1 MQRNWNYLCIY
12 YSYFSSAI
20 ERDQPQLIQNCKT
33 CSSCKICRGQLAWA
47 PPGGVNLF
55 AFTVAQL
62 FRSFISIV
70 QLGVLI
76 CWVDEA
82 APHLHWHCC
91 FTFAVGVVHGEHFS
105 CIDIFFVA
113 YQSCGCG
120 SILPWMKNGCAATV
134 VIGKGFPFHL
144 ILNTR
149 TKFFRNKLHED
160 IIIPKSKGPWRSK
173 SLCLLICPGDGS
185 SLQRNRVQRNSG
197 TPAMSAIQVYLCIPT
212 LQYQFQFYSLLTN
225 MHPNVNIFL
234 N

>member
-20 ERDQPQLIQNCKT
+20 ETDQPQLIQNCKT
-33 CSSCKICRGQLAWA
+33 CSSCKNCRGQLAWA

-62 FRSFISIV
+62 FQSFISIV

-91 FTFAVGVVHGEHFS
+91 FTFAVGVVQGEHFS
-105 CIDIFFVA
+105 CIDIVFVA
-113 YQSCGCG
+113 YQSRGCG
-120 SILPWMKNGCAATV
+120 SILPWIKNGCVATV
-134 VIGKGFPFHL
+134 VIGKDFPFHL

-160 IIIPKSKGPWRSK
+160 IIIPKTKGPWRSK
-173 SLCLLICPGDGS
+173 SLPPDTPRWWELPS
-185 SLQRNRVQRNSG
+185 KEQSYHSG
-197 TPAMSAIQVYLCIPT
+197 TPAMSAIQVYLCIPN

-225 MHPNVNIFL
+225 MYPNVNIFL